1 MDAPQRPVLYTIL
14 GVLAILGGI
23 FTGLGSL
30 ALFGLI
36 ALGGPAVLIIIVG
49 LIVLLTAIL
58 YLVSGVGYFKM
69 KAYMPKLVLVLLGL
83 SVLGTILNYV
93 QSPEGFQIGNQL
105 FSLIVSGAIAW
116 KVNQDKAL
124 FKN

>member
-23 FTGLGSL
+23 FTGLGAL

-93 QSPEGFQIGNQL
+93 QSPEAFQIGNQL